1 MNKETKRVILLLAGF
16 CIMFIGLIVYISYF
30 QVFVAEGIKSNSYNK
45 RLWINEEN
53 TLRGS
58 IIDRDGNILVYSEKK
73 DDTNIRYYKYGSLY
87 SHTIGY
93 SDREYG
99 KAGLELQY
107 NNALLDINDNKA
119 INEFKNIVAPSTDGN
134 TLKLSLDHETQT
146 KAKDLLKGRKGA
158 IVAMNPTTGEV
169 YAMVSLPDFDTANLK
184 VDWKGIS
191 EDVNSPLLNRAT
203 AGLYTPGSIF
213 KLITSV
219 AALES
224 EDVNKEYDCVGSTI
238 IDGYTFKDYQGK
250 SHGHLDLKGALVKS
264 CNTYF
269 TEKSLVIGK
278 EKLKQVSDS
287 FMFNNKIPFDL
298 PVKISN
304 TPYKDNIGKT
314 DIAAASIGQGK
325 VVATPLNM
333 ALVASAIANN
343 GEMVKPI
350 LVKEIISK
358 NGKILRTN
366 STETLSSVTS
376 SLIANEIKDMMIEVV
391 KSGTGTNASIK
402 NVKVAGK
409 TGTAEN
415 ASGKS
420 HAWFIGFA
428 PADNPK
434 IAIAV
439 VLEEE
444 GSSGGSSA
452 APIARDLIIYGLNNI
467 NF

>member
-1 MNKETKRVILLLAGF
+1 MSKEIKRVILLLIGF
-16 CIMFIGLIVYISYF
+16 CILFIGLIIYISYF
-30 QVFVAEGIKSNSYNK
+30 QVFLAEGIKTNSYNK

-58 IIDRDGNILVYSEKK
+58 IVDREGNILVYSEKK
-73 DDTNIRYYKYGSLY
+73 DDSNIRYYKYGSLY

-93 SDREYG
+93 SYREYG

-107 NNALLDINDNKA
+107 NNQLLDINENKA
-119 INEFKNIVAPSTDGN
+119 INEFKNIVAPSTIGN
-134 TLKLSLDHETQT
+134 TLKLTLDHNTQV
-146 KAKDLLKGRKGA
+146 KAKELLKGRKGA
-158 IVAMNPTTGEV
+158 IVAMNPKSGEV
-169 YAMVSLPDFDTANLK
+169 YAMVSLPDFDTSNLAT
-184 VDWKGIS
+184 DWKGIS
-191 EDVNSPLLNRAT
+191 EDVTSPLLNRAVS
-203 AGLYTPGSIF
+203 GLYTPGSIF
-213 KLITSV
+213 KIITAT
-219 AALES
+219 AALETL
-224 EDVNKEYDCVGSTI
+224 DLDKEYDCRGSTI

-250 SHGHLDLKGALVKS
+250 SHGQLDLKAAVTKS

-269 TEKSLVIGK
+269 TEKSIVIGK

-298 PVKISN
+298 PITISK
-304 TPYKDNIGKT
+304 TPFKDNIGKT

-325 VVATPLNM
+325 VLATPINM
-333 ALVASAIANN
+333 ALVASAIANH

-358 NGKILRTN
+358 NGKTIQTN
-366 STETLSSVTS
+366 YTETISMVTN
-376 SLIANEIKDMMIEVV
+376 SLIAAEINNMLIEVV

-402 NVKVAGK
+402 NVQVAGK

-415 ASGKS
+415 SSGKS
-420 HAWFIGFA
+420 HAWFIGYA
-428 PADNPK
+428 PAENPR

-439 VLEEE
+439 VLEED
-444 GSSGGSSA
+444 GSSGGVAA

-467 NF
+467 KF

>member
-1 MNKETKRVILLLAGF
+1 MSKEIKRVILLLIGF
-16 CIMFIGLIVYISYF
+16 CILFIGLIIYISYF
-30 QVFVAEGIKSNSYNK
+30 QVFLAEGIKTNSYNK

-58 IIDRDGNILVYSEKK
+58 IVDREGNILVYSEKN
-73 DDTNIRYYKYGSLY
+73 DDSNIRYYKYGSLY

-93 SDREYG
+93 SYREYG

-107 NNALLDINDNKA
+107 NNQLLDINENKA
-119 INEFKNIVAPSTDGN
+119 INEFKNIVAPSTIGN
-134 TLKLSLDHETQT
+134 TLKLTLDHNTQT
-146 KAKDLLKGRKGA
+146 KAKELLKGRKGA
-158 IVAMNPTTGEV
+158 IVAMNPKSGEV
-169 YAMVSLPDFDTANLK
+169 YAMVSLPDFDTSNLAN
-184 VDWKGIS
+184 DWKVIS
-191 EDVNSPLLNRAT
+191 EDVTSPLLNRAVS
-203 AGLYTPGSIF
+203 GLYTPGSIF
-213 KLITSV
+213 KIITTT
-219 AALES
+219 AALETL
-224 EDVNKEYDCVGSTI
+224 DLDKEYDCRGSTI

-250 SHGHLDLKGALVKS
+250 SHGYLDLKAAVTKS

-269 TEKSLVIGK
+269 TEKSIVIGK

-298 PVKISN
+298 PITISK
-304 TPYKDNIGKT
+304 TPFKDNIGKT

-325 VVATPLNM
+325 VLATPINM

-358 NGKILRTN
+358 NGKTIQTYN
-366 STETLSSVTS
+366 TETISMVTN
-376 SLIANEIKDMMIEVV
+376 SLIAEEINNMLIEVV

-402 NVKVAGK
+402 NVQVAGK

-415 ASGKS
+415 SSGKS
-420 HAWFIGFA
+420 HAWFIGYA
-428 PADNPK
+428 PAENPR
-434 IAIAV
+434 IAVAV
-439 VLEEE
+439 VLEED
-444 GSSGGSSA
+444 GSSGGVAA

-467 NF
+467 KF